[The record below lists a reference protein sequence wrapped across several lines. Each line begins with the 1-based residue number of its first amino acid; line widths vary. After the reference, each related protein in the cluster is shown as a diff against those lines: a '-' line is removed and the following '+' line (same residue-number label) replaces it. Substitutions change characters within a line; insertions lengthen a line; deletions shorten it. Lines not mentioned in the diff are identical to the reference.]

1 MTIRQSQSMFLLPFL
16 KMWFFAFA
24 SYKEGT
30 NLPEEVNEM
39 GGIKDFR
46 NLVVGRIINAWN
58 SYYY

>member
-1 MTIRQSQSMFLLPFL
+1 
-16 KMWFFAFA
+16 MWFFAFA